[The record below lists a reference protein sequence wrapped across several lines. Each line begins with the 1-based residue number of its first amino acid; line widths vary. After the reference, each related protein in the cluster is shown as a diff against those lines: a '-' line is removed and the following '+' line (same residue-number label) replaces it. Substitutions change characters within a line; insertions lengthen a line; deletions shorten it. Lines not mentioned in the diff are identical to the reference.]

1 MDNINEFIN
10 GEIYE
15 VLLKNVQTISNIE
28 IDDNVPF
35 ALLDYDNERLKAA
48 QVKIDDLESLLNT
61 NMKEASYFVEKKMQY
76 NFDEDDEYPEG
87 EEISDDD
94 KPHTIDELPYYKN
107 FLVSFLIE
115 YYLLKEQPTELGKY
129 LKRTH
134 IAQAT
139 KYEKELCNIWKEVL
153 ELK

>member
-139 KYEKELCNIWKEVL
+139 KYEKELRNIWKEVL

>member
-115 YYLLKEQPTELGKY
+115 YYLLKEQPKELGK
-129 LKRTH
+129 
-134 IAQAT
+134 
-139 KYEKELCNIWKEVL
+139 
-153 ELK
+153 

>member
-139 KYEKELCNIWKEVL
+139 KYEKELRNIWEEVL

>member
-10 GEIYE
+10 GENYE
-15 VLLKNVQTISNIE
+15 LLLKNVQTISNIE

-35 ALLDYDNERLKAA
+35 ALLDYDNEMLKAA
-48 QVKIDDLESLLNT
+48 QVKIDDLEFLLGS
-61 NMKEASYFVEKKMQY
+61 NMNEAMTFIDKKMQ
-76 NFDEDDEYPEG
+76 FDFEEDDEYPEG

-94 KPHTIDELPYYKN
+94 KPHTIEELPYYKN
-107 FLVSFLIE
+107 FLVAFLIE
-115 YYLLKEQPTELGKY
+115 YYFLKEQPTKLGKY

-139 KYEKELCNIWKEVL
+139 KYEKELRNIWKEVL
-153 ELK
+153 GLK

>member
-1 MDNINEFIN
+1 MNEAMTFI
-10 GEIYE
+10 
-15 VLLKNVQTISNIE
+15 
-28 IDDNVPF
+28 D
-35 ALLDYDNERLKAA
+35 
-48 QVKIDDLESLLNT
+48 
-61 NMKEASYFVEKKMQY
+61 KKMQ
-76 NFDEDDEYPEG
+76 FDFEEDDEYPEG

-94 KPHTIDELPYYKN
+94 KPHTIEELPYYKN

-129 LKRTH
+129 LKRIHTAH
-134 IAQAT
+134 AT

>member
-139 KYEKELCNIWKEVL
+139 KYEKELCNIWNEVL

>member
-1 MDNINEFIN
+1 MININEFIN
-10 GEIYE
+10 GENYE
-15 VLLKNVQTISNIE
+15 VLLKSVQKISSIE
-28 IDDNVPF
+28 IDNTVPF

>member
-15 VLLKNVQTISNIE
+15 VLLKNVRTISNIE